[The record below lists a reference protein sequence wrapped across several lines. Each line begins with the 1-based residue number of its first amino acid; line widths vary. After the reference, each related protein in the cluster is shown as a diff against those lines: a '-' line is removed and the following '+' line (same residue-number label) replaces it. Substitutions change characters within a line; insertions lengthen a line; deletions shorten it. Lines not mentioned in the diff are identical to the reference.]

1 MKLPIA
7 HPIALLALLLLLA
20 ACESATYVDTDKVIA
35 EKVQEQLDEYRKVN
49 DQRCRDRVL
58 TEAGRIAD
66 SVIMV
71 RARLM
76 KDTIQRPLRPTRPEK
91 PTVLT
96 LEDSLALK
104 PLLKKE

>member
-7 HPIALLALLLLLA
+7 HPIALLALLLLA

-35 EKVQEQLDEYRKVN
+35 EKVQEQLDEYQKVN

-58 TEAGRIAD
+58 IEAGRIAD

>member
-1 MKLPIA
+1 M
-7 HPIALLALLLLLA
+7 LLLLSG
-20 ACESATYVDTDKVIA
+20 CESATYVDTDKVIA
-35 EKVQEQLDEYRKVN
+35 ENVQEQLDEYRKVN

-71 RARLM
+71 RARMM

-104 PLLKKE
+104 PFLDRQ

>member
-7 HPIALLALLLLLA
+7 PPIALLVLLLLLA

-49 DQRCRDRVL
+49 DQRCRGRVL

-66 SVIMV
+66 SMIMV

-104 PLLKKE
+104 PLIKKE

>member
-1 MKLPIA
+1 MKLLNFYPA
-7 HPIALLALLLLLA
+7 ALLALLLLA

-66 SVIMV
+66 SMIMV

-104 PLLKKE
+104 PLIKKD